1 MFYNKSKHSGFS
13 LDGTG
18 DWQWH
23 EEDFL
28 RCNFQ
33 RAHIAVF
40 NAKKKWSVIFPLQ
53 LCKMPRV
60 TN

>member
-1 MFYNKSKHSGFS
+1 MFYTKSKHSGFS

-18 DWQWH
+18 DRQWH

-28 RCNFQ
+28 RCIFQ

-40 NAKKKWSVIFPLQ
+40 NAKKK
-53 LCKMPRV
+53 
-60 TN
+60 